1 MRTWCVKF
9 LAIAAIIILGII
21 TISCIS
27 LSGINAVI
35 TIASGEIDSLEPNP
49 PLTMTKEYKGDNKC
63 NLCYKLCDVLP
74 IKRVVADIAN
84 DEVYLGGHPLGI
96 DMRVNGLIVSEIT
109 RVVTRD
115 GVKIPLENKNVKQ
128 GDLLTHINALNIRSM
143 SDVASALDNCNNN
156 IVILTLERD
165 GKIIHEPVTPVI
177 DSLSNKKKIGLFL
190 REGIQGI
197 GTLTYVN
204 PKTGRYGALGHV
216 IKDAESNKVFT
227 DPNGMICN
235 AKIFDVV
242 KGERGKAGELS
253 GAFDMHGGNIGTI
266 DKNGDQGIFG
276 KWSGNTESLKKVK
289 VGSKYSVHPGKATI
303 YTTIDGCEPKEYD
316 IEIIKNAMQNS
327 PKTKGLLLR
336 VTDKELLTKCGG
348 IVQGMSGSPIMQDG
362 KLVGAVTH
370 VFINDPKKGYGT
382 YIDFMLPN

>member
-1 MRTWCVKF
+1 MRTWCVKI
-9 LAIAAIIILGII
+9 LVIAAIIILGII
-21 TISCIS
+21 AISCIS
-27 LSGINAVI
+27 VSSIEAAI
-35 TIASGEIDSLEPNP
+35 SISAEEIDKLEPNL
-49 PLTMTKEYKGDNKC
+49 PLTMSREYDGEDKC
-63 NLCYKLCDVLP
+63 TLCYKLCDVVP
-74 IKRVVADIAN
+74 IKRVVADITS

-109 RVVTRD
+109 RVVTSE

-128 GDLLTHINALNIRSM
+128 GDLLTHINANVIRSM
-143 SDVASALDNCNNN
+143 NDVSAALENSNNN

-197 GTLTYVN
+197 GTLTYIN
-204 PKTGRYGALGHV
+204 PETGRYGALGHV
-216 IKDAESNKVFT
+216 IKDAESNKIFT
-227 DPNGMICN
+227 DPNGSICN

-242 KGERGKAGELS
+242 KGERGKAGELT
-253 GAFDMHGGNIGTI
+253 GAFDMRGGCVGTI
-266 DKNGDQGIFG
+266 DKNDDQGIFG
-276 KWSGNTESLKKVK
+276 KWTGTPAGMKKIK

-303 YTTIDGCEPKEYD
+303 YTTIDGCEPKEYE
-316 IEIIKNAMQNS
+316 IEIVKNAMQNS
-327 PKTKGLLLR
+327 PKTKGLLIR
-336 VTDKELLTKCGG
+336 VTDKELLRKCGG
-348 IVQGMSGSPIMQDG
+348 IVQGMSGSPIIQDG

-370 VFINDPKKGYGT
+370 VFISDPKKGYGT